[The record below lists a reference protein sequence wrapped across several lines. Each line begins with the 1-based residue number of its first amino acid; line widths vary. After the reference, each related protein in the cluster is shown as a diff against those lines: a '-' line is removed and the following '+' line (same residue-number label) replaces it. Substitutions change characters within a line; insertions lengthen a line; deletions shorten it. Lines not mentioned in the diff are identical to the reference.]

1 MNAVD
6 IQSRLEELFD
16 RCPVVVWDDPGAE
29 FADTVGELDLPGVTC
44 MSDVDG
50 DRFDLKRLVNE
61 RGRDERVLV
70 YRPGAHEGTDWLMD
84 AACYAPRFS
93 ADATSVLLDE
103 LGAADTPEMRA
114 AAREFAPLLR
124 KKRALRRVRSL
135 RAGFST
141 PAELTCAVMACA
153 LGDDVRARA
162 EDVVLAFMV
171 RSERDG
177 AGEAL
182 ARLEA
187 AGAGSAFAD
196 LLRAGVGFTG
206 NAGAD
211 GALATHVLLCSLRA
225 SEDAVTPQTWRA
237 ADLVRQWGR
246 LARGDDDARDALWA
260 AARRAEGA
268 AGLRERLAEKSSAQL
283 AEVAE
288 VASLPVADES
298 LVGRLADQ
306 IGQPGTDLDEA
317 RNVIERRREG
327 VWRTRF
333 GTCYEMLAAAVEAVR
348 FHDEHRDGFAGAAAA
363 DVWAG
368 YASDG
373 HRMDAAYRRFHRAYA
388 ELRLCGTGTDVDL
401 SGLVGRVEGLYHRW
415 FLRELA
421 GAWERAAGGDLAARG
436 RVTGV
441 AQQTDF
447 FVSQVEGLLG
457 RTRHVWVIVSDAL
470 RYEVGAE
477 LAQSLERST
486 QGRVTLTS
494 MEAVFPSVTACGMAA
509 LLPHTSYRLR
519 ERAGGGLDV
528 LVDGNGSQGTAA
540 RREQING
547 FLAAHHPGMTGTA
560 LQAADFLRMSRDERR
575 AAVGDAAV
583 VYLYHNRIDAIGDEA
598 TTEADVFRACSE
610 TVSELGALVSL
621 LVREF
626 RATDVLITADHGF
639 TYTYEPLTE
648 AAKVGVGEVEGQVVE
663 RGRRYV
669 VARAGARSQTL
680 LPVSLDAAS
689 DGELCGLAPR
699 EAIRLRQKGG
709 GENYVHGGVSL
720 QELCVPLLHFR
731 NYRANARGFTER
743 AWAGLSLVGTLTA
756 ITNLSFSLTL
766 LQDQPVSGKILPARY
781 EVTLVDE
788 AGSAVTDVQVV
799 TADRADDDPTRR
811 TFVVRLSVRESFA
824 ARDGLRC
831 RLVARNLDD
840 ADDETVLA
848 EPRLRISATTG
859 FDGVW

>member
-6 IQSRLEELFD
+6 IQSRLESLFD
-16 RCPVVVWDDPGAE
+16 RCPVVIWDDPGTE
-29 FADTVGELDLPGVTC
+29 FAETVRDLDLPGVVF

-61 RGRDERVLV
+61 RARDERVLV
-70 YRPGAHEGTDWLMD
+70 YRPGEPEGADWLMD
-84 AACYAPRFS
+84 VACYAPHFS

-103 LGAADTPEMRA
+103 LSAADTPEMRA
-114 AAREFAPLLR
+114 AARTFSPLLR
-124 KKRALRRVRSL
+124 KRRAVRRVRSL
-135 RAGFST
+135 RTGFST
-141 PAELTCAVMACA
+141 PAELACAVMACA
-153 LGDDVRARA
+153 LGDGVRARA

-177 AGEAL
+177 AGETL

-187 AGAGSAFAD
+187 AGAGSAFSD
-196 LLRAGVGFTG
+196 LLREGVGFTG
-206 NAGAD
+206 DAGAG
-211 GALATHVLLCSLRA
+211 GALSTHVLLCSLRA
-225 SEDAVTPQTWRA
+225 GEDAVTPQTWRA
-237 ADLVRQWGR
+237 ADLIRQWEQ
-246 LARGDDDARDALWA
+246 LARGDGDARDALWA
-260 AARRAEGA
+260 ASRRTEEA
-268 AGLRERLAEKSSAQL
+268 AGLRARFAEKGSAELAEIAGI
-283 AEVAE
+283 APF
-288 VASLPVADES
+288 PVADEL
-298 LVGRLADQ
+298 LVARLADQ
-306 IGQPGTDLDEA
+306 MGQPGIDPDEV
-317 RNVIERRREG
+317 RNVVERRREG
-327 VWRTRF
+327 VWRDRF
-333 GTCYEMLAAAVEAVR
+333 GTCYEMLGAAVEIVR
-348 FHDEHRDGFAGAAAA
+348 FHDEHRDGFAGPAAA
-363 DVWAG
+363 DVWVG

-373 HRMDAAYRRFHRAYA
+373 YRMDAAYRRFHRAYA
-388 ELRLCGTGTDVDL
+388 ELRLCGTGVDVDL

-421 GAWERAAGGDLAARG
+421 GAWERAAGGDLATRG

-441 AQQTDF
+441 EQQADF

-457 RTRHVWVIVSDAL
+457 KTRRVWVVVSDAL

-519 ERAGGGLDV
+519 ERLGGGLDV

-540 RREQING
+540 RREQIDG

-598 TTEADVFRACSE
+598 ATEADVFRACSE
-610 TVSELGALVSL
+610 TVSELGALVGL

-648 AAKVGVGEVEGQVVE
+648 AAKVGVGEVEGRIVE

-669 VARAGARSQTL
+669 VAQTGARSQTL
-680 LPVSLDAAS
+680 LPVSLDAVS

-699 EAIRLRQKGG
+699 ETIRLRQKGG

-720 QELCVPLLHFR
+720 QEMCVPLLHFR
-731 NYRANARGFTER
+731 NYRSNARGFTKR
-743 AWAGLSLVGTLTA
+743 AWAGLSLVGTLAT

-766 LQDQPVSGKILPARY
+766 LQDKPVSGKILPARY
-781 EVTLVDE
+781 EVALVDE
-788 AGSAVTDVQVV
+788 AGSAVTDAQVV

-811 TFVVRLSVRESFA
+811 TFVVRLSVRESIA
-824 ARDGLRC
+824 GHDGLRC

-840 ADDETVLA
+840 ADDETILA
-848 EPRLRISATTG
+848 EPRLRISASTG